1 MKLRIIMIIAL
12 TVAAVALFL
21 GLRFSNRRERNQ
33 KKENI
38 MTQTDTTKIAKRV
51 LNLIILDES
60 GSMHGLEKASVDG
73 VNETIQT
80 IRSSYEQLPDQE
92 QLLTFV
98 TFSDR
103 GDSFC
108 RTKVKL
114 APISEVSEFKPKDY
128 NPHGCTPLYDTM
140 GLTLTELETFATDS
154 DLVLVTIITDGYEN
168 SSRKY
173 DVEKIRTLVSRLD
186 EKDWVFT
193 YIGANQDAILEAGK
207 MGIRNAMNY
216 NSTEAGTRE
225 MWEREK
231 RSRENFMTGARRGE
245 SAKSLKEGYF
255 EKEED

>member
-1 MKLRIIMIIAL
+1 MIIAL

-38 MTQTDTTKIAKRV
+38 MPQTDTTKIAKRV

-103 GDSFC
+103 GESFC

-231 RSRENFMTGARRGE
+231 
-245 SAKSLKEGYF
+245 K
-255 EKEED
+255 

>member
-1 MKLRIIMIIAL
+1 MIIAL
-12 TVAAVALFL
+12 TVAALALFM
-21 GLRFSNRRERNQ
+21 GLRFSNRGERNQ

-38 MTQTDTTKIAKRV
+38 MTLTDTTKIAKRV

-98 TFSDR
+98 TFSGR

-108 RTKVKL
+108 RTKLKL
-114 APISEVSEFKPKDY
+114 DPISQVSEFKPSDY
-128 NPHGCTPLYDTM
+128 QPSGNTPLYDTM
-140 GLTLTELETFATDS
+140 GLILTEMEEFATDS
-154 DLVLVTIITDGYEN
+154 DIVLVTIITDGYEN
-168 SSRKY
+168 SSRQYNAGNIKA
-173 DVEKIRTLVSRLD
+173 LVSRLD

-216 NSTEAGTRE
+216 RSDEVGTRE

-231 RSRENFMTGARRGE
+231 KARMHFMEGTRSGVSVKR
-245 SAKSLKEGYF
+245 LKDGYF
-255 EKEED
+255 KEEDK

>member
-1 MKLRIIMIIAL
+1 MKARVIMIIAL
-12 TVAAVALFL
+12 TVVALALFL
-21 GLRFSNRRERNQ
+21 GLRLGKKRNNNQ
-33 KKENI
+33 NTENS
-38 MTQTDTTKIAKRV
+38 MKQTDTTQIAKRV

-80 IRSSYEQLPDQE
+80 IKSSYEQLPEQE

-98 TFSDR
+98 TFSGR

-108 RTKVKL
+108 RTKLKL
-114 APISEVSEFKPKDY
+114 APISQVSEFKPSDY
-128 NPHGCTPLYDTM
+128 QPGGNTPLYDTM
-140 GLTLTELETFATDS
+140 GFMLTEMEEFATDS
-154 DLVLVTIITDGYEN
+154 DVVLVTIITDGYEN
-168 SSRKY
+168 SSRQYNAERIK
-173 DVEKIRTLVSRLD
+173 KLVSRLD

-216 NSTEAGTRE
+216 CSDEAGTRE

-231 RSRENFMTGARRGE
+231 KARMNFMEGTRSGVSVKR
-245 SAKSLKEGYF
+245 LKDGYF
-255 EKEED
+255 KEDK

>member
-1 MKLRIIMIIAL
+1 MKVRVTMIIAL
-12 TVAAVALFL
+12 TTIALALFL
-21 GLRFSNRRERNQ
+21 GLKLG
-33 KKENI
+33 KKKTDNKQMEKT
-38 MTQTDTTKIAKRV
+38 MTQTDKTTIAKRV

-60 GSMHGLEKASVDG
+60 GSMYGLEKASVDG

-80 IRSSYEQLPDQE
+80 IKSSYEQLPEQE

-98 TFSDR
+98 TFSNR

-114 APISEVSEFKPKDY
+114 APITEVGEFKPSDY
-128 NPHGCTPLYDTM
+128 QPNGCTPLYDTM
-140 GLTLTELETFATDS
+140 GLTLTEMEEVATES
-154 DLVLVTIITDGYEN
+154 DIVLVTIITDGYEN

-173 DVEKIRTLVSRLD
+173 DYEKIKRLVSRLD

-216 NSTEAGTRE
+216 CADEDGTRE
-225 MWEREK
+225 MWEKEK
-231 RSRENFMTGARRGE
+231 RARTDFMTGARRGV
-245 SAKSLKEGYF
+245 SAKYLKEDYF
-255 EKEED
+255 KQEDN

>member
-1 MKLRIIMIIAL
+1 MKLRIIIIIAL

-21 GLRFSNRRERNQ
+21 GLRFSNSRERNQ

-38 MTQTDTTKIAKRV
+38 MTHTDTTKIANRV

-80 IRSSYEQLPDQE
+80 IRSSYEQLPEQE

-98 TFSDR
+98 TFSYR
-103 GDSFC
+103 GESFY

-114 APISEVSEFKPKDY
+114 APISEVSEFKPEDY
-128 NPHGCTPLYDTM
+128 QPHGSTPLYDTM
-140 GLTLTELETFATDS
+140 GLSLTEMEEFATDS
-154 DLVLVTIITDGYEN
+154 DIVLVTVITDGYEN
-168 SSRKY
+168 SSRNY

-245 SAKSLKEGYF
+245 SVKSLKEGYF
-255 EKEED
+255 EKKGE